1 MLNDFLENNVQ
12 NKLHIISI
20 LHLKRSISLKELRHE
35 LNLSTPGINSVIN
48 ELNSELRNLAG
59 IHKSSACFKLFK
71 YKKDVTYTE
80 LCHAVYKNSAV
91 LQCLRFFITN
101 EEHKPFSHF
110 IEEKFML

>member
-35 LNLSTPGINSVIN
+35 LNLSTSGINSVIN

-110 IEEKFML
+110 IEE